1 MHPTKAYA
9 AFAADA
15 PLAPFSFERR
25 NVGPHDIAIDIKFC
39 GVCHS
44 DLHQVRNEWGGS
56 KYPLV
61 PGHEIVGVIRE
72 VGREVTKFQAG
83 QLAGVGCMVDSCQH
97 CASCGEGLEQYC
109 ENGFTGTY
117 NAPDKVSGGITQG
130 GYSTSIVVNEKFV
143 LRIADG
149 QPLERV
155 APLLCAGITTYSPLR
170 QWNVQPGER
179 VAVVGLGGLG
189 HMAVKLA
196 AAMGA
201 EVTVLSTSPNKEAD
215 AKELGAH
222 KFVVTKD
229 PEALKEVSNYFHLI
243 INTVS
248 APTDLNQYLNLLRR
262 DGTMVLLGAPPEAP
276 QIQAFSLIGGRRRLA
291 GSLIGGI
298 AETQEMLDFC
308 AEHSI
313 LSDVEVIKMSEIDE
327 AYERM
332 LKGDVK
338 YRFSIDMAT
347 L

>member
-25 NVGPHDIAIDIKFC
+25 DVGPHDIAIDIKFC

-117 NAPDKVSGGITQG
+117 NASDKVSGGITQG

-313 LSDVEVIKMSEIDE
+313 LSDVEVIKMAEIDE